1 MSTLNQLFIL
11 FQIPNLNC
19 FQKKLVF
26 AFYLHSFA
34 FYNKL
39 FTSLLSFILLESNYL
54 PLYLRFT
61 ITTNWTTITTLEVV
75 HCPRFE
81 YSIFTLHRPPE
92 GCRGVL
98 RSTFWRN
105 FYDMVSA
112 VIDFLDHIQ
121 VWCRLSWARPLA
133 ELEVVQEVYH

>member
-1 MSTLNQLFIL
+1 MFS
-11 FQIPNLNC
+11 
-19 FQKKLVF
+19 KKLVF

-105 FYDMVSA
+105 FFDRVSDRLLGSYTILVQPVLSSA
-112 VIDFLDHIQ
+112 VGRTRS
-121 VWCRLSWARPLA
+121 CPRSLSLT
-133 ELEVVQEVYH
+133 LLKKKHSKM